1 MSDMAEVMLAVMPFS
16 GHVAPMRAVARAF
29 AAAGHRV
36 RVYTGSAHADAFR
49 ADGVEAVLW
58 VRAPDFDENDLPAT
72 FPRLRGRKGARQM
85 MVNVEDLFVRTGA
98 AQCADLTASFDAR
111 PWDVLV
117 ADGLSVGAHLAAER
131 TGTPRVTVALV
142 PLATPSPGAPP
153 PGLGLQPATSVLGR
167 LRDRALWAALSAVSR
182 PIQRAFHEQRALAGL
197 PTAVLTLQE
206 ALYSRDLVCASGVE
220 HLEYPRPQWPGRIVW
235 VGELTDHAGSGIPE
249 PGWWPESLA
258 DPRPVVHVTQGTQ
271 NVDPT
276 DLIRPT
282 FTALGRQRVQL
293 AVATG
298 VRGNRELPFPA
309 PPNARV
315 ADLLPYDR
323 LLPRIDV
330 MVTNGG
336 WGGVL
341 AALHHGV
348 PLVVAGGDLDKPEI
362 AARVEWAGAGLNLRT
377 GRPSAR
383 AILRAWR
390 RVSAEANYRTV
401 AERIGEALRVHD
413 GPREVVEHTEALLA
427 SRSSGS

>member
-1 MSDMAEVMLAVMPFS
+1 MADMAEVMLAVMPFA

-29 AAAGHRV
+29 IAAGHRV

-49 ADGVEAVLW
+49 ADGAEPVLW
-58 VRAPDFDENDLPAT
+58 ERAPDFDENDLPST
-72 FPRLRGRKGARQM
+72 FPRLRGRKGPRQM
-85 MVNVEDLFVRTGA
+85 IVNVEDLFVRTGA
-98 AQCADLTASFDAR
+98 AQCADLTASFGAR

-117 ADGLSVGAHLAAER
+117 ADGLSLGAHLAAER

-153 PGLGLQPATSVLGR
+153 PGLGLQPARSVLGR
-167 LRDRALWAALSAVSR
+167 LRDRALWAALSAASR

-197 PTAVLTLQE
+197 PPTALTFQE
-206 ALYSRDLVCASGVE
+206 ALYSRELVCASGVE
-220 HLEYPRPQWPGRIVW
+220 QLEYPRPQWPGRIVW
-235 VGELTDHAGSGIPE
+235 VGELADHAGSGIPE
-249 PGWWPESLA
+249 PAWWAESLA

-271 NVDPT
+271 NVDPA
-276 DLIRPT
+276 DLIRPA
-282 FTALGRQRVQL
+282 FAALGHQRVQL

-298 VRGNRELPFPA
+298 VRGNSELPFPA

-330 MVTNGG
+330 MLTNGG

-348 PLVVAGGDLDKPEI
+348 PLVIAGGDLDKPEV
-362 AARVEWAGAGLNLRT
+362 AARVAWAGTGVNLRT
-377 GRPSAR
+377 GTPSPR
-383 AILRAWR
+383 TLLRAWR
-390 RVSAEANYRTV
+390 RVTGDPAYRTA
-401 AERIGEALRVHD
+401 AERIGEALRRHD

-427 SRSSGS
+427 SPRQ

>member
-36 RVYTGSAHADAFR
+36 RVYTGSAHADTFR
-49 ADGVEAVLW
+49 ADGAEPVLW

-98 AQCADLTASFDAR
+98 SQCADLTASFDAR

-153 PGLGLQPATSVLGR
+153 PGLGLRPATSVLGR

-197 PTAVLTLQE
+197 PPAVLTLQE

-220 HLEYPRPQWPGRIVW
+220 QLEYPRPQWPGRIVW

-271 NVDPT
+271 NVDPA

-390 RVSAEANYRTV
+390 RVSAEANDRTV
-401 AERIGEALRVHD
+401 PERIGEALRVHD

-427 SRSSGS
+427 SRASGA

>member
-16 GHVAPMRAVARAF
+16 GHVAPMRAIARAF
-29 AAAGHRV
+29 VAAGHRV

-49 ADGVEAVLW
+49 ADGAEPVLW
-58 VRAPDFDENDLPAT
+58 VQAPDFDENDLPAT

-98 AQCADLTASFDAR
+98 SQCVDLTASFDAR
-111 PWDVLV
+111 PWNVLV

-153 PGLGLQPATSVLGR
+153 PGLGLRPATSVLGR

-197 PTAVLTLQE
+197 PPAVITLQE

-220 HLEYPRPQWPGRIVW
+220 QLEYPRPQWPGRIVW

-282 FTALGRQRVQL
+282 FTALVRQRVQL

-383 AILRAWR
+383 AILRAWQ

-401 AERIGEALRVHD
+401 AGRIGEALRVHD

-427 SRSSGS
+427 SRASGA

>member
-1 MSDMAEVMLAVMPFS
+1 M
-16 GHVAPMRAVARAF
+16 
-29 AAAGHRV
+29 
-36 RVYTGSAHADAFR
+36 
-49 ADGVEAVLW
+49 EAVLW

>member
-1 MSDMAEVMLAVMPFS
+1 MADMAEVMVAVMPFA
-16 GHVAPMRAVARAF
+16 GHVAPMRAVVRAF
-29 AAAGHRV
+29 VAAGHRV
-36 RVYTGSAHADAFR
+36 RVYTGSVHAEAFR
-49 ADGVEAVLW
+49 ADGAEPVLW
-58 VRAPDFDENDLPAT
+58 ERAPDFDENDLPST
-72 FPRLRGRKGARQM
+72 FPRLRGRKGPRQM
-85 MVNVEDLFVRTGA
+85 IVNVEDLFVRTGA
-98 AQCADLTASFDAR
+98 AQCADLTASFGAR

-117 ADGLSVGAHLAAER
+117 ADGLSLGAHLAAER

-153 PGLGLQPATSVLGR
+153 PGLGLQPARSVLGR
-167 LRDRALWAALSAVSR
+167 LRDRALWAALSAASR
-182 PIQRAFHEQRALAGL
+182 PIQRAFHEQRTLAGL
-197 PTAVLTLQE
+197 PPTALTFQE
-206 ALYSRDLVCASGVE
+206 ALYSRELVCASGVE

-235 VGELTDHAGSGIPE
+235 VGELADHAGSGIPE
-249 PGWWPESLA
+249 PAWWAESLA

-271 NVDPT
+271 NVDPA
-276 DLIRPT
+276 DLIRPA
-282 FTALGRQRVQL
+282 FAALGHQRVQL

-298 VRGNRELPFPA
+298 VRGNSALPFPA

-348 PLVVAGGDLDKPEI
+348 PLVIAGGDLDKPEV
-362 AARVEWAGAGLNLRT
+362 AARVAWAGAGVNLRT
-377 GRPSAR
+377 GTPSPR
-383 AILRAWR
+383 TILRAWW
-390 RVSAEANYRTV
+390 RVTGDPAYRTA
-401 AERIGEALRVHD
+401 AERVGESLRRHD

-427 SRSSGS
+427 SGR